1 MKKTI
6 NFSNKVDSL
15 KMKDKIE
22 TVQNIEEKLGL
33 IYTKYSQ
40 YFALSEKTA
49 KTNYL
54 LQREIIVKLFF
65 TLK

>member
-6 NFSNKVDSL
+6 NFSNKIDSL

-54 LQREIIVKLFF
+54 LQR
-65 TLK
+65 